1 MRDRCIAQGAALV
14 FSAKFKPFA
23 IKERTIRKLAD
34 QSLSIPLSKG
44 RETVMPTGRIEA
56 KQSVHSSPES
66 SEHGNA
72 GHLRSTQALPRS
84 SRRSVPVGNRC
95 HRSPRSSS
103 FPRRSQGCGLPMSDR
118 QAGPGS
124 SPAWPTPPRAGIATG
139 SSAPRSHWCGV
150 PGTPPADDA
159 QDVSGPAESRPL
171 CSRRHVRRA

>member
-1 MRDRCIAQGAALV
+1 MRDCCIAQGAALS

-34 QSLSIPLSKG
+34 QSLSIPLSRG

-56 KQSVHSSPES
+56 KLSVHSSPGS
-66 SEHGNA
+66 SERLTS

-95 HRSPRSSS
+95 HRSARSSS
-103 FPRRSQGCGLPMSDR
+103 FPPRFQECGLPISDR
-118 QAGPGS
+118 QAGPGN

-139 SSAPRSHWCGV
+139 SYAPRSHLCGV
-150 PGTPPADDA
+150 PGRRQVDDA

-171 CSRRHVRRA
+171 CSKRHARRT